1 MFDEETMPDEKHR
14 QYKELQKCERANNH
28 IWQFTIVINVYL
40 IFGLIFMAPSIH
52 AVVFSYGSNRE
63 SNILASK

>member
-1 MFDEETMPDEKHR
+1 MRNIDNIKNCKNV
-14 QYKELQKCERANNH
+14 KELINH
-28 IWQFTIVINVYL
+28 IWQFTTVINVYL

-63 SNILASK
+63 SNILAST

>member
-1 MFDEETMPDEKHR
+1 MRNIDNIKNC
-14 QYKELQKCERANNH
+14 KNVNELINH